1 MNNLGTFGP
10 APILEKQFVPAH
22 CIDMEL
28 EFLTSGEKCLK
39 IALYI
44 VRIHFPTEID
54 KFTFKITNK
63 LFFPKSRLLR
73 LPKYL
78 NVYLLLV

>member
-1 MNNLGTFGP
+1 MNNLGTSGP
-10 APILEKQFVPAH
+10 VPILEIQFVPAH

-44 VRIHFPTEID
+44 VRTY
-54 KFTFKITNK
+54 TFSYRN
-63 LFFPKSRLLR
+63 R
-73 LPKYL
+73 
-78 NVYLLLV
+78 